1 MRRGLLRTGTLIVHT
16 SVQVLLIPQ
25 AIVHRSDDWFAFI
38 PEYHGLVGKE
48 DFMRFADALAYL
60 NISENIH
67 KLEE

>member
-1 MRRGLLRTGTLIVHT
+1 
-16 SVQVLLIPQ
+16 LLIPQ
-25 AIVHRSDDWFAFI
+25 AIVHRSDDWISFV

-48 DFMRFADALAYL
+48 GFMRFADALPYI

>member
-1 MRRGLLRTGTLIVHT
+1 M
-16 SVQVLLIPQ
+16 
-25 AIVHRSDDWFAFI
+25 HRPDDWVAFV

-48 DFMRFADALAYL
+48 GFMRFTDALAYL

>member
-1 MRRGLLRTGTLIVHT
+1 
-16 SVQVLLIPQ
+16 LLIPQ
-25 AIVHRSDDWFAFI
+25 AIVHCAYDWVAFV

-48 DFMRFADALAYL
+48 GFMRFADALAYL